1 MRKIGF
7 ISFIFFVYIK
17 ILLLLLLQKKVLKK
31 NINKKK
37 NESFIR
43 IGFFFGSVYSLVMD
57 NICG

>member
-43 IGFFFGSVYSLVMD
+43 IGFFLVQYTH
-57 NICG
+57 